1 MLLLRFSAFVINDD
15 YASVRAIIVIVTVD
29 IIVSVSLS
37 LVSML

>member
-1 MLLLRFSAFVINDD
+1 MLLLSFSAFVTADD
-15 YASVRAIIVIVTVD
+15 SASVRAIVIVTVD